1 MKLACRTWGSAEKP
15 VLLMLHGFMG
25 SGADWDPVAESLCD
39 DFYCLA
45 PDLPGHG
52 ATDMTGISQDNAFDE
67 TAAAIVNL
75 LAEMDITEAVLLGYS
90 MGGRMGWYTALKYP
104 EWFTGLILESASPGL
119 KTPDERAARLEID
132 LERAEALRNGNFEAF
147 LEQWYNQ
154 PLFRSMAR
162 RGEQLASLKKSRLTK
177 SPNSLADALDYFSV
191 ARQPGLWDQSR
202 ALLIPVLMIVGEFDE
217 KYRGIAGEIAATCL
231 RRANVRIIPQ
241 AGHNTHWEAKE
252 NFIQA
257 VESFFETELNS
268 TRRPL

>member
-1 MKLACRTWGSAEKP
+1 MKLACGTWGSVEKP
-15 VLLMLHGFMG
+15 ALLMLHGFMG
-25 SGADWDPVAESLCD
+25 SGADWEPVAELLCH

-52 ATDMTGISQDNAFDE
+52 ATDLTGISQDNAFDE

-75 LAEMDITEAVLLGYS
+75 LAERDITEAVLLGYS
-90 MGGRMGWYTALKYP
+90 MGGRLGWYTALKYP

-132 LERAEALRNGNFEAF
+132 RERAETLRNGRFEAF
-147 LEQWYNQ
+147 LDQWHAQ
-154 PLFRSMAR
+154 PLFRSMMR
-162 RGEQLASLKKSRLTK
+162 QPEKLAALKKSRLTQ
-177 SPNSLADALDYFSV
+177 SPNALADALIYFSV
-191 ARQPGLWDQSR
+191 ARQPSLWDQSR
-202 ALLIPVLMIVGEFDE
+202 ALLIPVLLIVGEFDE
-217 KYRGIAGEIAATCL
+217 KYRGIAGEVAATCL

-241 AGHNTHWEAKE
+241 TGHNTHWEAKE

-257 VESFFETELNS
+257 VESFIETELNS